1 MIYIFDLDGTVID
14 SAHRLGNGSISYYN
28 RNKRFIYKD
37 SRLPLAD
44 LMNTAFNYN
53 WAKILIC
60 TSRVLNGAD
69 YRSFTRLGLQ
79 YDEILSRSPGQSL
92 PCADLK
98 EGLLTQYA
106 SSLGLTFSQFC
117 KKALMFEDTIS
128 VIDRMR
134 SLGLNVIDANSANLH
149 K

>member
-28 RNKRFIYKD
+28 RNKHLIYKD

-44 LMNTAFNYN
+44 FMDTVNNDPKAR
-53 WAKILIC
+53 ILIC
-60 TSRVLNGAD
+60 TSRVLEDAD
-69 YRSFTRLGLQ
+69 FRSFERLGIQ
-79 YDEILSRSPGQSL
+79 YDAILSRSPGQTL

-98 EGLLTQYA
+98 ENLLTQA
-106 SSLGLTFSQFC
+106 AFSLGLTFSQFC
-117 KKALMFEDTIS
+117 KNAIMFEDTIS
-128 VIDRMR
+128 VITRLR
-134 SLGLNVIDANSANLH
+134 SLGLTVINAN